1 MNHDLGIP
9 DPLRLSSENTD
20 FSLSEFLPVL
30 RRQWLAAIVVA
41 GAVFGAIAWSTM
53 TQIPQYQSQT
63 LILLN
68 RKATAPI
75 VPDEKAQ
82 ELVTGKQDLST
93 EIQILRSYALVK
105 RALSKLHST
114 ADN

>member
-1 MNHDLGIP
+1 MDSIMKQDFGIP
-9 DPLRLSSENTD
+9 DPLRISSENTD
-20 FSLSEFLPVL
+20 FSLSEFLPIL
-30 RRQWLAAIVVA
+30 CRQWLAAIAVA
-41 GAVFGAIAWSTM
+41 GTVFAAIAWSTM
-53 TQIPQYQSQT
+53 TQTPLSQSQT

-93 EIQILRSYALVK
+93 EIQILRFRK
-105 RALSKLHST
+105 LSAHSSS
-114 ADN
+114 NPK